1 MPAAKIK
8 GTLHWADA
16 KTALPAEYRIY
27 GPLMDDEKEG
37 DFIERL
43 SEDSKKVMHG
53 FIEPEICKAQPG
65 DKFQLLR
72 KGYFCTDS
80 KDFSAEHIVLNMT
93 TGLRDT
99 FKKVVK

>member
-1 MPAAKIK
+1 MQKRRC
-8 GTLHWADA
+8 GDDTG
-16 KTALPAEYRIY
+16 ALPGKYRIY

-43 SEDSKKVMHG
+43 AADSKKVMHG
-53 FIEPEICKAQPG
+53 FIEPEIRNAQPG

-72 KGYFCTDS
+72 KGYFCADS

-99 FKKVVK
+99 FKKVIK